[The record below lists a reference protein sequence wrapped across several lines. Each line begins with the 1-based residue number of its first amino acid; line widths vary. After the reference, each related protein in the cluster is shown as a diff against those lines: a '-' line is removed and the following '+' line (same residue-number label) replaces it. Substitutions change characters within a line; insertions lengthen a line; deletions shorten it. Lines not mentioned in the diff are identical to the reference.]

1 MVLASS
7 SLATD
12 GVDFAGSFLG
22 EMFLVVVDAHSKW
35 TEVVQMNST
44 TATKTVEEMRRLF
57 TTTAY

>member
-12 GVDFAGSFLG
+12 GVDFAGPFLR